1 MPAQAFHDL
10 DETLR
15 RAGTACDAAESHGT
29 LCGALCAGLDSDAPW
44 LDHILDEATG
54 SPEAQRRCREA
65 LTALRDSAHGQLA
78 GGSLEFTPILP
89 DDELSLADRTDAL
102 SEWCQGF
109 LYGIGLAGDRLKFDE
124 LSEETSEILK
134 DISHVSQAGFE
145 GSEASEEDETAY
157 AEIVEYVR
165 MGVQLIYEELQAP
178 AEVIPSSDT
187 VH

>member
-1 MPAQAFHDL
+1 MPSTAFHDL

-44 LDHILDEATG
+44 LEHILDEATG
-54 SPEAQRRCREA
+54 TPEAQRRCREA
-65 LTALRDSAHGQLA
+65 LLALRDSTHGQLA
-78 GGSLEFTPILP
+78 GGSLEFAPLLP
-89 DDELSLADRTDAL
+89 DDELGLADRTDAL

-109 LYGIGLAGDRLKFDE
+109 LFGLGLAGDRLKLDE
-124 LSEETSEILK
+124 LGDETGEILK
-134 DISHVSQAGFE
+134 DISQISQAGFE
-145 GSEASEEDETAY
+145 GEDTEEDETAY

-165 MGVQLIYEELQAP
+165 MGVQLLYEELQAP
-178 AEVIPSSDT
+178 SEIVPSSDT

>member
-1 MPAQAFHDL
+1 MPANAFHDL

-15 RAGTACDAAESHGT
+15 RAGAACDAAESHGT

-44 LDHILDEATG
+44 LEHILDQATG
-54 SPEAQRRCREA
+54 TPEAQRRCREA
-65 LTALRDSAHGQLA
+65 LTALRDSTHGQLA
-78 GGSLEFTPILP
+78 GGSLEFAPLLP

-109 LYGIGLAGDRLKFDE
+109 LYGIGLAGDRLKLEE
-124 LSEETSEILK
+124 LSEECGEILK
-134 DISHVSQAGFE
+134 DISQISQAGFE
-145 GSEASEEDETAY
+145 GDGASDEDETAY

-165 MGVQLIYEELQAP
+165 MGVQLLYEELQAP
-178 AEVIPSSDT
+178 AEIVPTSDT